1 MTRQEGLGFKVTR
14 YTFIGVLTG
23 KTMKMKALDFTPS
36 KLFRGDGCNLLVGTQ
51 GEIIKLDKNYS
62 AIGRYVK
69 PFPSTISEGI
79 MIDDIWVGFW
89 VDQEFRH
96 SRMGA
101 FDLTEELLDGESRDK
116 LRNSFTNKYSE
127 IRNPYG
133 HIESVVKPNGALW
146 SRILDN
152 EPLAIGKYNSNLIF
166 STRTGGIY
174 SIDLEA
180 NEIWR
185 AEFPVWPEL
194 GEISSENA
202 IIAICGT
209 DEYIYLWSEGGG
221 IAVINPTDGEI
232 ISTKIIEINEKISNV
247 IFSKKGG
254 WFIIFH
260 EGEIGQM
267 ESIDD
272 ELTIFNTGSPVIDA
286 IYDNGAWKWTG
297 WRQDGKLM
305 KGDQSIVSRDDIG
318 VGISGE
324 LVITNDGIWDNF
336 RA

>member
-14 YTFIGVLTG
+14 YTFIGVLAG
-23 KTMKMKALDFTPS
+23 KLMKMKALEFTPS
-36 KLFRGDGCNLLVGTQ
+36 KLFRGDEFNLLVGTQ

-62 AIGRYVK
+62 PMGGYVI
-69 PFPSTISEGI
+69 PFPSTIREGI
-79 MIDDIWVGFW
+79 IIDNMWVVFW

-127 IRNPYG
+127 ARNPYG
-133 HIESVVKPNGALW
+133 HIESILKPNGALW

-152 EPLAIGKYNSNLIF
+152 EPLAIGKYNSNLVF
-166 STRTGGIY
+166 STRNGGIY
-174 SIDLEA
+174 SIDLVA
-180 NEIWR
+180 NELWR
-185 AEFPVWPEL
+185 AEVPIWTEL
-194 GEISSENA
+194 GEIRSENA
-202 IIAICGT
+202 IISICGT
-209 DEYIYLWSEGGG
+209 GENIYLWSEGGG
-221 IAVINPTDGEI
+221 IAVMNPLNGEI

-247 IFSKKGG
+247 LFDEEGG

-260 EGEIGQM
+260 EGEVGQM
-267 ESIDD
+267 KSIDD
-272 ELTIFNTGSPVIDA
+272 NLTIFNTGSPVIDA

-297 WRQDGKLM
+297 WRQDGKLVNGE
-305 KGDQSIVSRDDIG
+305 KIIISRDDIG
-318 VGISGE
+318 VGITEE

-336 RA
+336 RV